1 MDWIKTTWTMA
12 AGLVTAAGTV
22 FAQTPAPVSPTAALS
37 GLSGARQQ
45 MSQQAS
51 LPRVFAPTMPR
62 TTYSRYP
69 WKTEIAA
76 TVFWIGEESSANNP
90 TPNNK
95 SSWDMNWVQ
104 SYGGFDTPDAT
115 KRAVNYTPLNFIPK
129 QNPFYLA
136 LPYNDVIDSSTTKA
150 EARSRIPWFNQRF
163 TRPGKSVVE
172 GQWVAIQYGNRV
184 CYAQWED
191 CGPFV
196 TDDVEYVFGNARP
209 KNTQNHGAGIDVSP
223 AVRDYL
229 GLAMNTKVN
238 WRFVDYNEIP
248 DGPWRTFGSN
258 NPFVRARANSVN
270 NERNALASRLEEL
283 RRMRDEAFQKTGNSQ
298 YQNR

>member
-1 MDWIKTTWTMA
+1 MDWIKTTWTKA
-12 AGLVTAAGTV
+12 AGLLTLAATAH
-22 FAQTPAPVSPTAALS
+22 AQTPAPVSPTAALS

-45 MSQQAS
+45 MSQAS
-51 LPRVFAPTMPR
+51 VPRVFAPTMPR
-62 TTYSRYP
+62 MTYSRYP
-69 WKTEIAA
+69 WKTDIVA
-76 TVFWIGEESSANNP
+76 TVFWIGEEPSANNP
-90 TPNNK
+90 TPNTK
-95 SSWDMNWVQ
+95 SSWDVNWLQ

-115 KRAVNYTPLNFIPK
+115 KRTVNYTPTSFIPK

-150 EARSRIPWFNQRF
+150 EARIRIPWFGQRYA
-163 TRPGKSVVE
+163 RPGKSVVE
-172 GQWVAIQYGNRV
+172 GQWVAIRYGNRV

-229 GLAMNTKVN
+229 GLGMNTKID
-238 WRFVDYNEIP
+238 WRFVDFNEIP

-258 NPFVRARANSVN
+258 NPFVRARSAAVANEKNV
-270 NERNALASRLEEL
+270 LASRLEEL
-283 RRMRDEAFQKTGNSQ
+283 RRMRDEYFRQTGNAQ